1 MAKTTTPKTRKQ
13 KVNPQDELVKFI
25 LEAMADKKA
34 KSPVVMDFSPVP
46 GAAFD
51 RFVICHGTSRTQT
64 EAIADHVDR
73 QVRKN
78 TGLHPWHKEGS
89 ENAEWILIDYGDVVV
104 HVFQESRRFFY
115 NLEQLWA
122 DAVIT
127 RAEEA
132 H

>member
-1 MAKTTTPKTRKQ
+1 MPRKKKTD
-13 KVNPQDELVKFI
+13 PQDTLVDTI
-25 LEAMADKKA
+25 VASVQDKKA
-34 KSPVVMDFSPVP
+34 KAPVVMDFTSMQ

-51 RFVICHGTSRTQT
+51 KFVICHGTSRTQV

-73 QVRKN
+73 QVRRIL
-78 TGLHPWHKEGS
+78 GIHPWHKEGT

-104 HVFQESRRFFY
+104 HVFQDSRRTFY

-127 RAEEA
+127 HPEEKS
-132 H
+132 